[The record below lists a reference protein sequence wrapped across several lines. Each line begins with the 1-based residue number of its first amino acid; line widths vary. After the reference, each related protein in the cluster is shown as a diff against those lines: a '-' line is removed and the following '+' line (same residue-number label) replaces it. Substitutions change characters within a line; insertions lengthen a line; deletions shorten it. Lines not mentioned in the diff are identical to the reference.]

1 MRVRPFFW
9 IFLAT
14 VCAGVLLF
22 AAGISAYKTVPLQAR
37 IDQVSRTAADAA
49 LVRLHLTDPEGTPV
63 DQARVTPHATMPA
76 MDMAPQQTS
85 VQSLGQ
91 GVYLAR
97 ITFSMAG
104 AWKIDIIA
112 HADGFSTMHQSILM
126 QVF

>member
-22 AAGISAYKTVPLQAR
+22 AAGVSAYEAVPLRAH
-37 IDQVSRTAADAA
+37 IDQISRTAGTA

-63 DQARVTPHATMPA
+63 DQARITPDATMPE

-91 GVYLAR
+91 GVYVAR

-112 HADGFSTMHQSILM
+112 NADGFSTMHKSILM